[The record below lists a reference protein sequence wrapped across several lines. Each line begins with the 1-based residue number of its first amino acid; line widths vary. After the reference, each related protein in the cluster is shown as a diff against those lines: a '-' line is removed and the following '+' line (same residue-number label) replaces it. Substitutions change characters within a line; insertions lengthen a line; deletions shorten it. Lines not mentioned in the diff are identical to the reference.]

1 MPTDISAISR
11 ALTRPGAVVFA
22 MLFLFDS
29 MARSLLSG
37 VLPVVGYEMLGSK
50 SLVSAMFLSAGAGG
64 AAASLFIPWFLHHV
78 KPRWLY
84 TIAAT
89 LLLSANGLFMLGAPP
104 AFATGLFMR
113 AFAAACLLN
122 LINLYIMTYIKK
134 KDLARSEPVRT
145 FFSGIAWSGGPLL
158 GIMLLNHVSAYA
170 VFGLSAFCVLLL
182 LTYFWRL
189 RLEYGAADTSDQP
202 KDANPWPH
210 IRRFLEQPRL
220 VLAWVLNFAR
230 ESWWVALF
238 IYGPIYTADSM
249 MGQDA
254 PGYLQ
259 SASTSFLFL
268 TPIAGWIARRVG
280 LRMTMMAAY
289 TYCAAGTLAAALVMM
304 LDGPPLLGCIMLV
317 TSGLGAVTLDSVGMV
332 TFLRAVKARE
342 RAEMTMV
349 FTLYRDLAALI
360 PFAVFSLLLALFDEL
375 WMVFGVVSLGLLSSA
390 WLSRHIPRGM

>member
-64 AAASLFIPWFLHHV
+64 AVASLFIPWFLNHV

-84 TIAAT
+84 TAAAV
-89 LLLSANGLFMLGAPP
+89 LLILANGLFVLGGAA
-104 AFATGLFMR
+104 AFAAGLFLR

-122 LINLYIMTYIKK
+122 LLNLYIMTYIRK

-158 GIMLLNHVSAYA
+158 GIVLLNHVSPYA
-170 VFGLSAFCVLLL
+170 TFGLSALCVVFLLV
-182 LTYFWRL
+182 YFWRL
-189 RLEYGAADTSDQP
+189 RLEYGAADTSTQP
-202 KDANPWPH
+202 RLANPLPH
-210 IRRFLEQPRL
+210 IRRFLQQPRL
-220 VLAWVLNFAR
+220 RLAWILNFMR
-230 ESWWVALF
+230 ETWWVALF
-238 IYGPIYTADSM
+238 IYGPIYTADAQMSA
-249 MGQDA
+249 DA

-268 TPIAGWIARRVG
+268 TPLAGWLARRFG
-280 LRMTMMAAY
+280 LRLALMSAY
-289 TYCAAGTLAAALVMM
+289 SYCAAGTLAAALVMM
-304 LDGPPLLGCIMLV
+304 LDGPPLLGCFLLV
-317 TSGLGAVTLDSVGMV
+317 TSGLGAITLDSVGMV
-332 TFLRAVKARE
+332 TFLRAVRTRE

-349 FTLYRDLAALI
+349 FTLYRDLAGLI
-360 PFAVFSLLLALFDEL
+360 PFAVFSLLLAVFDEL
-375 WMVFGVVSLGLLSSA
+375 WIVYGIVSLGLLSAA
-390 WLSRHIPRGM
+390 WLSRHVPRGM

>member
-64 AAASLFIPWFLHHV
+64 AVASLFIPWLLNHV

-84 TIAAT
+84 TAAAV
-89 LLLSANGLFMLGAPP
+89 LLITANGLFMLGGGV
-104 AFATGLFMR
+104 AFAAGLFLR
-113 AFAAACLLN
+113 AFAAACMLN
-122 LINLYIMTYIKK
+122 LLNLYIMTYIKK

-158 GIMLLNHVSAYA
+158 GIVLLNHVSSYA
-170 VFGLSAFCVLLL
+170 VFALSAFCVVLL

-189 RLEYGAADTSDQP
+189 RLEYGAADTSSQP
-202 KDANPWPH
+202 RDANPLPH
-210 IRRFLEQPRL
+210 IRRFLQQPRL
-220 VLAWVLNFAR
+220 RLAWVLNFTR
-230 ESWWVALF
+230 ETWWVVLF
-238 IYGPIYTADSM
+238 IYGPIYTADSQ

-268 TPIAGWIARRVG
+268 TPIAGWLARRFG
-280 LRMTMMAAY
+280 LRLSMMAAY
-289 TYCAAGTLAAALVMM
+289 SYCAAGTLAAALVMM
-304 LDGPPLLGCIMLV
+304 LDGPPPLACLLLV
-317 TSGLGAVTLDSVGMV
+317 SSGIGAITLDSVGMV
-332 TFLRAVKARE
+332 TFLRAVRTRE

-349 FTLYRDLAALI
+349 FTLYRDLAGLI
-360 PFAVFSLLLALFDEL
+360 PFAVFSLLLAVFDEL
-375 WMVFGVVSLGLLSSA
+375 WIVFAAVSLGLLGSA
-390 WLSRHIPRGM
+390 LLARHIPRSM

>member
-37 VLPVVGYEMLGSK
+37 VLPAVGYEMLGSK
-50 SLVSAMFLSAGAGG
+50 STVSAMFLSAGAGG
-64 AAASLFIPWFLHHV
+64 AVASLFIPWMLHHI

-84 TIAAT
+84 TAAAT
-89 LLLSANGLFMLGAPP
+89 LLMVSAGLFMLGGA
-104 AFATGLFMR
+104 AWFAAGLFLR
-113 AFAAACLLN
+113 SFAAACLLN
-122 LINLYIMTYIKK
+122 LLNLYIMTYIKR

-158 GIMLLNHVSAYA
+158 GVILLNHVSPYA
-170 VFGLSAFCVLLL
+170 TFGLSGLCAAFLLA
-182 LTYFWRL
+182 YFWRL
-189 RLEYGAADTSDQP
+189 RLEYGAADTSEEP
-202 KDANPWPH
+202 RVANPLPH
-210 IRRFLEQPRL
+210 IRRYLEQPRL
-220 VLAWVLNFAR
+220 VLAWILNFSR
-230 ESWWVALF
+230 ETWWVALF
-238 IYGPIYTADSM
+238 IYGPIYTVDAQMSP
-249 MGQDA
+249 DA

-268 TPIAGWIARRVG
+268 TPLAGWLARRFG
-280 LRMTMMAAY
+280 LRLALMSAY

-304 LDGPPLLGCIMLV
+304 FNGPPLMGCILLV
-317 TSGLGAVTLDSVGMV
+317 SSALGAITLDSVGMV
-332 TFLRAVKARE
+332 TFLRAVRTRE

-349 FTLYRDLAALI
+349 FTLYRDLASLI

-375 WMVFGVVSLGLLSSA
+375 WIVYGVVSLVLVNAA
-390 WLSRHIPRGM
+390 WLSRHVPRGM

>member
-64 AAASLFIPWFLHHV
+64 AVASLFIPWFLSHV

-84 TIAAT
+84 TTAAV
-89 LLLSANGLFMLGAPP
+89 LLILANGLFVLGGAT
-104 AFATGLFMR
+104 AFAAGLFLR

-122 LINLYIMTYIKK
+122 LLNLYIMTYIKK
-134 KDLARSEPVRT
+134 KDLARSEPIRT

-158 GIMLLNHVSAYA
+158 GIVLLNHVSPYA
-170 VFGLSAFCVLLL
+170 TFGLSALCVVFLLV
-182 LTYFWRL
+182 YFWRL
-189 RLEYGAADTSDQP
+189 RLEYGAADTSAQP
-202 KDANPWPH
+202 RLANPLPH
-210 IRRFLEQPRL
+210 IRRFLQQPRL
-220 VLAWVLNFAR
+220 RLAWVLNFTR
-230 ESWWVALF
+230 ETWWVALF

-249 MGQDA
+249 MGADA

-268 TPIAGWIARRVG
+268 TPLAGWLARRFG
-280 LRMTMMAAY
+280 LRLALMSAY
-289 TYCAAGTLAAALVMM
+289 SYCAAGTLAAALVMM
-304 LDGPPLLGCIMLV
+304 LDGPPLLGCILLV
-317 TSGLGAVTLDSVGMV
+317 TSGLGAITLDSVGMV
-332 TFLRAVKARE
+332 TFLRAVRTRE

-349 FTLYRDLAALI
+349 FTLYRDLAGLI
-360 PFAVFSLLLALFDEL
+360 PFAVFSLLLAIFDEL
-375 WMVFGVVSLGLLSSA
+375 WIVYGIVSLGLLGAA

>member
-64 AAASLFIPWFLHHV
+64 AVASLFIPWFLNHV

-84 TIAAT
+84 TAAAV
-89 LLLSANGLFMLGAPP
+89 LLILANGLFVLGGAA
-104 AFATGLFMR
+104 AFAAGLFLR

-122 LINLYIMTYIKK
+122 LLNLYIMTYIRK
-134 KDLARSEPVRT
+134 KDLARSEPIRT

-158 GIMLLNHVSAYA
+158 GIVLLNHVSPYA
-170 VFGLSAFCVLLL
+170 TFGLSALCVVFLLV
-182 LTYFWRL
+182 YFWRL
-189 RLEYGAADTSDQP
+189 RLEYGAADTSTQP
-202 KDANPWPH
+202 RLANPLPH
-210 IRRFLEQPRL
+210 IRRFLQQPRL
-220 VLAWVLNFAR
+220 RLAWILNFTR
-230 ESWWVALF
+230 ETWWVALF

-249 MGQDA
+249 MGADA

-268 TPIAGWIARRVG
+268 TPLAGWLARRFG
-280 LRMTMMAAY
+280 LRLALMSAY
-289 TYCAAGTLAAALVMM
+289 SYCAAGTLAAALVMM
-304 LDGPPLLGCIMLV
+304 LDGPPLLGCILLV
-317 TSGLGAVTLDSVGMV
+317 TSGLGAITLDSVGMV
-332 TFLRAVKARE
+332 TFLRAVRTRE

-349 FTLYRDLAALI
+349 FTLYRDLAGLI
-360 PFAVFSLLLALFDEL
+360 PFAVFSLLLAIFDEL
-375 WMVFGVVSLGLLSSA
+375 WIVYGIVSLGLLSAA

>member
-64 AAASLFIPWFLHHV
+64 AVASLFIPWVLQHV

-84 TIAAT
+84 TAAAALLIA
-89 LLLSANGLFMLGAPP
+89 ANGLFMLGGGA
-104 AFATGLFMR
+104 AFAAGLFMR
-113 AFAAACLLN
+113 SFAAACLLN
-122 LINLYIMTYIKK
+122 LLNLYIMTYIRK

-158 GIMLLNHVSAYA
+158 GVMLLNHVSPYA
-170 VFGLSAFCVLLL
+170 VFSLSAFCAALLL
-182 LTYFWRL
+182 AYFWRL
-189 RLEYGAADTSDQP
+189 RLEYGAADTSSQP
-202 KDANPWPH
+202 RNANPLPH
-210 IRRFLEQPRL
+210 IRRFLQQPRL
-220 VLAWVLNFAR
+220 RLAWILNFSR
-230 ESWWVALF
+230 ETWWVALF
-238 IYGPIYTADSM
+238 IYGPIYTADAM
-249 MGQDA
+249 MGPDA

-268 TPIAGWIARRVG
+268 TPIAGWLARHFG
-280 LRMTMMAAY
+280 LRLAMMGAF
-289 TYCAAGTLAAALVMM
+289 TYCAAGTLAAAAVMM
-304 LDGPPLLGCIMLV
+304 LDGPPLLGCILLV
-317 TSGLGAVTLDSVGMV
+317 TSGIGAITLDSVAMV
-332 TFLRAVKARE
+332 PFLRAVRVRE

-349 FTLYRDLAALI
+349 FTTYRDLAGLV
-360 PFAVFSLLLALFDEL
+360 PFAVFSLILAVIDEL
-375 WMVFGVVSLGLLSSA
+375 WIVYGIVSCCLLGSA

>member
-64 AAASLFIPWFLHHV
+64 AVASLFIPWFLHHV

-84 TIAAT
+84 TTAAV
-89 LLLSANGLFMLGAPP
+89 LLILANGLFVLGGAT
-104 AFATGLFMR
+104 AFAAGLFLR

-122 LINLYIMTYIKK
+122 LLNLYIMTYIKK
-134 KDLARSEPVRT
+134 KDLARSEPIRT

-158 GIMLLNHVSAYA
+158 GIVLLNHVSPYA
-170 VFGLSAFCVLLL
+170 TFGLSALCVVFLLV
-182 LTYFWRL
+182 YFWRL
-189 RLEYGAADTSDQP
+189 RLEYGAADTSTQP
-202 KDANPWPH
+202 RLAHPLPH
-210 IRRFLEQPRL
+210 IRRFLQQPRL
-220 VLAWVLNFAR
+220 RLAWILNFTR
-230 ESWWVALF
+230 ETWWVALF

-249 MGQDA
+249 MGADA

-268 TPIAGWIARRVG
+268 TPLAGWLARRFG
-280 LRMTMMAAY
+280 LRLALMSAY
-289 TYCAAGTLAAALVMM
+289 SYCAAGTLAAALVMM
-304 LDGPPLLGCIMLV
+304 LDGPPLLGCILLV
-317 TSGLGAVTLDSVGMV
+317 ISGLGAITLDSVGMV
-332 TFLRAVKARE
+332 TFLRAVRTRE

-349 FTLYRDLAALI
+349 FTLYRDLAGLI
-360 PFAVFSLLLALFDEL
+360 PFAVFSLQLAVFDEL
-375 WMVFGVVSLGLLSSA
+375 WIVYGIVSLGLLGAA